1 MRKLLYLLI
10 FALIGQS
17 SIYASFPIV
26 ESNPFTQIE
35 SADEEDKKLNKKQK
49 LAWIL
54 AGLVGGIIGVVIA
67 LLSQLTYKKKKGQ
80 FKFALLGYAV
90 FLILS
95 GLISFFVFGEVP
107 YRLDEIGD
115 IFILR

>member
-1 MRKLLYLLI
+1 M
-10 FALIGQS
+10 GQTS
-17 SIYASFPIV
+17 VYASFPIV

-35 SADEEDKKLNKKQK
+35 TADEEDKKLTKKQK
-49 LAWIL
+49 LAWVL

-67 LLSQLTYKKKKGQ
+67 SISQLVYKKKKGQ
-80 FKFALLGYAV
+80 FKFALLGYAA

-107 YRLDEIGD
+107 YGLDEIGD